1 MRDGRRNITWRM
13 LLFEISRISAHNAL
27 REDNMLPYK
36 RSQRVGD
43 LVREEVADIIMY
55 RLKDPRIGFVTVT
68 GVDMAPDMKN
78 AKIYVSVLKEEDR
91 ELTLEILNSS
101 KSFIRSLL
109 SKRLRMKFIPTV
121 EFRFDTSIE
130 YGYKIDKLLKEI
142 KDRDEDT

>member
-1 MRDGRRNITWRM
+1 
-13 LLFEISRISAHNAL
+13 
-27 REDNMLPYK
+27 MLPYK

-68 GVDMAPDMKN
+68 GADMSPDMKN
-78 AKIYVSVLKEEDR
+78 ARVYVSVLKEEDR

-121 EFRFDTSIE
+121 EFRFDTSID

>member
-1 MRDGRRNITWRM
+1 
-13 LLFEISRISAHNAL
+13 
-27 REDNMLPYK
+27 MLPYK

-43 LVREEVADIIMY
+43 LIREEVADIIMY

-68 GVDMAPDMKN
+68 GVDLSPDMKN
-78 AKIYVSVLKEEDR
+78 ARVYVSILKEEDR

>member
-1 MRDGRRNITWRM
+1 
-13 LLFEISRISAHNAL
+13 
-27 REDNMLPYK
+27 MLPYK

-43 LVREEVADIIMY
+43 LIREEVAEIIMY

-68 GVDMAPDMKN
+68 GVDMSPDMKN
-78 AKIYVSVLKEEDR
+78 ARVYVSILKEEDR

-109 SKRLRMKFIPTV
+109 SKRLSMKFIPTV

>member
-1 MRDGRRNITWRM
+1 
-13 LLFEISRISAHNAL
+13 
-27 REDNMLPYK
+27 MLPYK
-36 RSQRVGD
+36 RSKRVGD
-43 LVREEVADIIMY
+43 LIREEVADIILY

-68 GVDMAPDMKN
+68 GVDMSPDMKN
-78 AKIYVSVLKEEDR
+78 ARVYVSILKEEDR

-101 KSFIRSLL
+101 KSFMRSLL